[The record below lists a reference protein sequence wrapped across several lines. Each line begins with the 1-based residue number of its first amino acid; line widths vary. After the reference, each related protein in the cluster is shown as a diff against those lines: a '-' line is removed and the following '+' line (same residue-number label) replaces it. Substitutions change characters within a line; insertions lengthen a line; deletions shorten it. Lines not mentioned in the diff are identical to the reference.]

1 MVGNKYYN
9 NGSHPI
15 QISISPLFLFGLSS
29 FIVTLSVH
37 YGKHISALKVL
48 KSFKDYIYRT
58 SMLQVTNLFLSAK
71 TMLIMSVY
79 YINFAFIII
88 E

>member
-1 MVGNKYYN
+1 
-9 NGSHPI
+9 
-15 QISISPLFLFGLSS
+15 
-29 FIVTLSVH
+29 
-37 YGKHISALKVL
+37 
-48 KSFKDYIYRT
+48 
-58 SMLQVTNLFLSAK
+58 MLQVTNLFLSAK